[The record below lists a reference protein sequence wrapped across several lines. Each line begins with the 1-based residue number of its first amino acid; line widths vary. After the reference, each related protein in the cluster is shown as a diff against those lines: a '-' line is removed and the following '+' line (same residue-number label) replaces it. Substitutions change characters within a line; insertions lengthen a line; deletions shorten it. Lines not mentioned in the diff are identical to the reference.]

1 VYHGS
6 EVAYVFQDP
15 SGSSERTKS
24 MMSAIGSYWTQMA
37 KTGSPNGEGL
47 VHWPAFTKENDLHL
61 KLDENITV
69 ESGLR
74 KKTCDFWDSLPK
86 ESPY

>member
-1 VYHGS
+1 
-6 EVAYVFQDP
+6 
-15 SGSSERTKS
+15 
-24 MMSAIGSYWTQMA
+24 MMNTIGSYWTQMA

-47 VHWPAFTKENDLHL
+47 VKWPKFTAENDLHL
-61 KLDENITV
+61 KLDENVTV

-74 KKTCDFWDSLPK
+74 KETCDFWDSLPK